1 MVSWKCWCK
10 KSCCWT
16 KFIWCLNA
24 KCFLNSLMI
33 SLFNFLSSCKNFN
46 KFQWTLRTPFW
57 LNFPS
62 IYSFFSI
69 SVSIHFCE
77 QFTQLSCSYHKWKTC
92 YVTRSRFSKLQVAYI
107 SSIFAKNK
115 SFRMAILFFSFYYW
129 YWHPFHFFWRSAL
142 SKIVIGL

>member
-1 MVSWKCWCK
+1 MKVFLWPQLKNLFCKVVSWKCWCK

-16 KFIWCLNA
+16 KFLWCLNA

-33 SLFNFLSSCKNFN
+33 FPIQFSFILQ
-46 KFQWTLRTPFW
+46 KFQQIPINSKNPF
-57 LNFPS
+57 L
-62 IYSFFSI
+62 IEFSVNLQLFCI

-107 SSIFAKNK
+107 SSIFAKK
-115 SFRMAILFFSFYYW
+115 KKF
-129 YWHPFHFFWRSAL
+129 
-142 SKIVIGL
+142 

>member
-1 MVSWKCWCK
+1 MQNVF
-10 KSCCWT
+10 WT
-16 KFIWCLNA
+16 LLWFSNSIFFHLA
-24 KCFLNSLMI
+24 KISTNS
-33 SLFNFLSSCKNFN
+33 N
-46 KFQWTLRTPFW
+46 KLLRTPFW

-107 SSIFAKNK
+107 SSIFAKKKVLEWQYCFSPILLLILTSISFFLRICNFQDCDRFIEWNDICSIAQK
-115 SFRMAILFFSFYYW
+115 SSITYQ
-129 YWHPFHFFWRSAL
+129 
-142 SKIVIGL
+142 I